1 MKTMKILFL
10 VLFTFSASVS
20 YAQLVVDGNGKVKMA
35 GSLPY
40 PYHEYDVA
48 QFCGNVSIFGELYTD
63 IATGIISNSGGSRL
77 SEITAPTI
85 SACRQLYALSGNGE
99 NSDDVS
105 GISFEQL
112 QALFPSLARV
122 SQDGHKSVNYI
133 GLIPVLV
140 QAVNELQGEVRS
152 LQRQL
157 ETLRSK

>member
-1 MKTMKILFL
+1 MMN
-10 VLFTFSASVS
+10 VLKPNHSS
-20 YAQLVVDGNGKVKMA
+20 YT
-35 GSLPY
+35 
-40 PYHEYDVA
+40 
-48 QFCGNVSIFGELYTD
+48 EL
-63 IATGIISNSGGSRL
+63 ISNVLASGSCTVYNNQTA
-77 SEITAPTI
+77 SCEITAPTI

>member
-1 MKTMKILFL
+1 MKLKNLFL
-10 VLFTFSASVS
+10 FMALFTATMLK
-20 YAQLVVDGNGKVKMA
+20 ADPGNGNTIPLSV
-35 GSLPY
+35 
-40 PYHEYDVA
+40 V
-48 QFCGNVSIFGELYTD
+48 QFGGNVSIFGELYTD

-140 QAVNELQGEVRS
+140 QAVNELQGEVSS

>member
-1 MKTMKILFL
+1 MLFCAKL
-10 VLFTFSASVS
+10 S
-20 YAQLVVDGNGKVKMA
+20 YAQLVVYNDGKVVMH
-35 GSLPY
+35 GPLLY
-40 PYHEYDVA
+40 IWDGFDTDVV
-48 QFCGNVSIFGELYTD
+48 QFGGNVSIFGELYTD